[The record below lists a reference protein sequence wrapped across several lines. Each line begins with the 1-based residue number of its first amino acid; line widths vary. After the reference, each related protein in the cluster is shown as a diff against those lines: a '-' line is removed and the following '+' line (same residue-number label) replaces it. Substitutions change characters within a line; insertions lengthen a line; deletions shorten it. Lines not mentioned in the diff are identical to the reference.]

1 MNTYKCQSGREWQ
14 LIPGKIYDKDGV
26 EHQRAGHV
34 STTVADPIIGK
45 ATVPGLT
52 VNACPTWARGRTI
65 ALRGGDSGGQAR
77 LSVADDLPTLV
88 EILTED
94 LPELFGAWET
104 LGLEAKVLA
113 PITPTPT
120 PTADASADRLLRL
133 AAAARKA
140 ADPWQAVRD
149 AGGDNALIADLVA
162 AEMTPEE
169 AVAIL
174 NG

>member
-14 LIPGKIYDKDGV
+14 LIPGKTYDKDGV

-34 STTVADPIIGK
+34 STTVAEPIAGK

-77 LSVADDLPTLV
+77 LSVADDLPALV

-104 LGLEAKVLA
+104 LDLEAKVLA

-120 PTADASADRLLRL
+120 PTVAPVEGL
-133 AAAARKA
+133 AALKGLLAEP
-140 ADPWQAVRD
+140 ADPWAAVRAVGAD
-149 AGGDNALIADLVA
+149 DELIAALIARNV
-162 AEMTPEE
+162 TPEE
-169 AVAIL
+169 AIAAM
-174 NG
+174 NA